1 MLFFFMTQASDS
13 VHITWESPSN
23 SSGKIQEYS
32 MYLAVKKTRGN
43 TSEKPGDLTFIR
55 IYRGAKTSCI
65 VNAAN
70 LSNAYIDC
78 SARPA
83 IVFRIA
89 AKNERGYGPATQI
102 RWLQGRCVCI
112 VEGGSDSVSD
122 CMVAC

>member
-1 MLFFFMTQASDS
+1 MLFFSLNQASDS

-43 TSEKPGDLTFIR
+43 ASEKPGDLTFIR
-55 IYRGAKTSCI
+55 IYRGAKTACT

-89 AKNERGYGPATQI
+89 AKNDRGYGPATQI
-102 RWLQGRCVCI
+102 RWLQGKFVCVWWR
-112 VEGGSDSVSD
+112 GF
-122 CMVAC
+122 

>member
-1 MLFFFMTQASDS
+1 MLFFSLNQASDS

-43 TSEKPGDLTFIR
+43 ASEKPGDLTFIR
-55 IYRGAKTSCI
+55 IYRGAKTACT

-89 AKNERGYGPATQI
+89 AKNDRGYGPATQI
-102 RWLQGRCVCI
+102 RWLQGKFVCV
-112 VEGGSDSVSD
+112 VERVPTLFLI
-122 CMVAC
+122 AW